1 MLSLPHPIHS
11 NYSLS
16 NPKSWR
22 SFTLSSTIEASP
34 PRRSLAGASPEIDTD
49 ELHHP
54 DLLFF
59 LGEELPQ
66 QASSSTSFSSSSPSK
81 EDDPELLQA
90 FPDDLKPLPVTHSTP
105 VSVSPPR
112 SIRIALGF
120 EAKSTNHH

>member
-1 MLSLPHPIHS
+1 M
-11 NYSLS
+11 
-16 NPKSWR
+16 
-22 SFTLSSTIEASP
+22 
-34 PRRSLAGASPEIDTD
+34 PENDAY

-90 FPDDLKPLPVTHSTP
+90 FPNNLKPLPVTHSTP

-112 SIRIALGF
+112 SIRVDLGF
-120 EAKSTNHH
+120 EAKNTPRAQITIDDLEIRNPNACVI